1 MEPRGV
7 NISIRA
13 GKDVM
18 IRQEKNKERNEAFSD
33 LPQILFRSKRNSMAT
48 HNHGSWRFDA

>member
-33 LPQILFRSKRNSMAT
+33 LPQLLFRSKRNSMAT

>member
-18 IRQEKNKERNEAFSD
+18 IRQDKNMERNEAFSE
-33 LPQILFRSKRNSMAT
+33 LSQLLFRSKWNSMAT